1 MLPDAAEDKTCEVD
15 RNYIKPENLLYHNL
29 LSVQAVLQGVS
40 WQDRLRAGVRH
51 GGSLRLKNQP
61 GNLFL
66 QMSLRISHVTSPDQ
80 VGKQVTIRGW
90 VYRLRKQKEKAFVL
104 VRDDRGGV
112 IQCIFPTEMAE
123 SLTIESSIEVT
134 GTVSQDSRAPEG
146 GYEIKGERVRIFNI
160 AETDYPIGEYQSDE
174 LLLDKRHLALR
185 TRKMVAMAKIRAT
198 VLDLG
203 RRWFVENGWM
213 EVTAPTIVKGA
224 VEGGSTLFK
233 LKYFDGEAY
242 LSQSAQLYLE
252 AMIFSLG
259 PVWSLTPSFRAEKS
273 RTVRHLAEFSHLEA
287 EAPWVTLE
295 DILKVQEQLVSYVIQ
310 NTIKKGAEELAYLK
324 RDLKDLKKV
333 EPPFERL
340 PYEKAIEIL
349 KSKGF
354 MMAEQDGSRREIRI
368 GDDLNIDSERELTMD
383 AGKPI
388 FVVGYP
394 IAVKPFYVK
403 EDTEHMGI
411 GLAADML
418 APQGFGEITS
428 GGLREDNIVS
438 ITERIEKE
446 GLNPAA
452 YDWYLDLRRYG
463 SVPHGGF
470 GLGIER
476 LMRWIT
482 NADDIKDTVL
492 FPRTMSRVSP

>member
-1 MLPDAAEDKTCEVD
+1 
-15 RNYIKPENLLYHNL
+15 
-29 LSVQAVLQGVS
+29 
-40 WQDRLRAGVRH
+40 
-51 GGSLRLKNQP
+51 
-61 GNLFL
+61 
-66 QMSLRISHVTSPDQ
+66 MSLRASQLKSPDN

-90 VYRLRKQKEKAFVL
+90 VYRLRKQKENAFVL

-112 IQCIFPTEMAE
+112 IQCVFPVDKAAN
-123 SLTIESSIEVT
+123 LTIESSIEAT
-134 GTVSQDSRAPEG
+134 GIVSKDARAPEG
-146 GYEIKGERVRIFNI
+146 GYEIKGKDLKIYNI
-160 AETDYPIGEYQSDE
+160 AGADYPIGEYQSDE

-185 TRKMVAMAKIRAT
+185 TRRMVAMAKIRAT
-198 VLDLG
+198 VLDFG

-233 LKYFDGEAY
+233 LKYFDEEAY

-295 DILKVQEQLVSYVIQ
+295 DILKAEEQLVSYVIQ
-310 NTIKKGAEELAYLK
+310 NTVRERAEELAYLK
-324 RDLKDLKKV
+324 RDTADLKKV
-333 EPPFERL
+333 EPPFERV

-354 MMAEQDGSRREIRI
+354 MVAQDDGSKREIQW
-368 GDDLNIDSERELTMD
+368 GDDLSIDSERELTKN
-383 AGKPI
+383 ATKPI

-403 EDTEHMGI
+403 QDPDNKNV

-418 APQGFGEITS
+418 APQGFGEISS
-428 GGLREDNIVS
+428 GGLREDDIVS
-438 ITERIEKE
+438 MTERIRKE

-452 YDWYLDLRRYG
+452 YDWYLDLRKYG

-476 LMRWIT
+476 LVRWIT
-482 NADDIKDTVL
+482 NAEDIKDTVL
-492 FPRTMSRVSP
+492 FPRTMSRVTP

>member
-1 MLPDAAEDKTCEVD
+1 MQMPIRT
-15 RNYIKPENLLYHNL
+15 I
-29 LSVQAVLQGVS
+29 QAKS
-40 WQDRLRAGVRH
+40 QD
-51 GGSLRLKNQP
+51 N
-61 GNLFL
+61 
-66 QMSLRISHVTSPDQ
+66 
-80 VGKQVTIRGW
+80 VGKDVTIRGW
-90 VYRLRKQKEKAFVL
+90 VYRLRKQKENAFML

-112 IQCIFPTEMAE
+112 IQCIFPVEKVAD
-123 SLTIESSIEVT
+123 LTIESSVEVT
-134 GTVSQDSRAPEG
+134 GTVSQDARAPEG
-146 GYEIKGERVRIFNI
+146 GYEIKGKSVKVFNI
-160 AETDYPIGEYQSDE
+160 ADTDYPIGEYQSDE

-185 TRKMVAMAKIRAT
+185 TRRMVAIAKIRAT
-198 VLDLG
+198 VLDLS
-203 RRWFVENGWM
+203 RRWFVENDWM

-233 LKYFDGEAY
+233 LKYFDEEAY

-295 DILKVQEQLVSYVIQ
+295 DILKVQEQLVSYIIQ
-310 NTIKKGAEELAYLK
+310 NTITQRAEELAYLK
-324 RDLKDLKKV
+324 RDVADLKKV

-340 PYEKAIEIL
+340 PYERAMEIL

-354 MMAEQDGSRREIRI
+354 TITELDGTKREIRV
-368 GDDLNIDSERELTMD
+368 GDDLNIDSERELTRN
-383 AGKPI
+383 ASKPI

-403 EDTEHMGI
+403 EDPNNKGI

-418 APQGFGEITS
+418 APSGFGEVTS
-428 GGLREDNIVS
+428 GGLREDDIVS
-438 ITERIEKE
+438 ITERIKKE

-470 GLGIER
+470 GLGVER
-476 LMRWIT
+476 LVRWIT
-482 NADDIKDTVL
+482 NVDDIKDTVL
-492 FPRTMSRVSP
+492 FPRTLSRVAP

>member
-1 MLPDAAEDKTCEVD
+1 M
-15 RNYIKPENLLYHNL
+15 
-29 LSVQAVLQGVS
+29 SVRTNSV
-40 WQDRLRAGVRH
+40 
-51 GGSLRLKNQP
+51 K
-61 GNLFL
+61 
-66 QMSLRISHVTSPDQ
+66 SPDY
-80 VGKQVTIRGW
+80 VNKEVTIRGW
-90 VYRLRKQKEKAFVL
+90 VYRLRKQKENAFVL

-112 IQCIFPTEMAE
+112 IQCVIPVEKAAN
-123 SLTIESSIEVT
+123 LTIESSIEVT
-134 GTVSQDSRAPEG
+134 GVVSQDARAPEG
-146 GYEIKGERVRIFNI
+146 GYEIKSKNLKIYNI
-160 AETDYPIGEYQSDE
+160 AGTDYPIGEYQSDE

-185 TRKMVAMAKIRAT
+185 MRKMVAMAKIRAT
-198 VLDLG
+198 VLDYG

-233 LKYFDGEAY
+233 LKYFDEEAY

-287 EAPWVTLE
+287 EAPWVSLE

-310 NTIKKGAEELAYLK
+310 NTVKERAEELTYLK
-324 RDLKDLKKV
+324 RDIIELKKV
-333 EPPFERL
+333 DPPFERL
-340 PYEKAIEIL
+340 SYEKAIEIL
-349 KSKGF
+349 NSKGF
-354 MMAEQDGSRREIRI
+354 MITQEDGSKRQMQF
-368 GDDLNIDSERELTMD
+368 GDDLTIDSERELT
-383 AGKPI
+383 KNVSRPI

-394 IAVKPFYVK
+394 IAIKPFYVK
-403 EDTEHMGI
+403 EDPDRRGI

-428 GGLREDNIVS
+428 GSLREDNIIS
-438 ITERIEKE
+438 ITERIKKE

-452 YDWYLDLRRYG
+452 YDWYLDLRKYG

-482 NADDIKDTVL
+482 NAGDIKDTVL
-492 FPRTMSRVSP
+492 FPRTMSRVTP

>member
-1 MLPDAAEDKTCEVD
+1 
-15 RNYIKPENLLYHNL
+15 
-29 LSVQAVLQGVS
+29 
-40 WQDRLRAGVRH
+40 
-51 GGSLRLKNQP
+51 
-61 GNLFL
+61 
-66 QMSLRISHVTSPDQ
+66 MSLRIAQAKSPDF
-80 VGKQVTIRGW
+80 VGKEVTIRGW
-90 VYRLRKQKEKAFVL
+90 VYRLRKQKENAFVL

-112 IQCIFPTEMAE
+112 MQCILPAA
-123 SLTIESSIEVT
+123 SVVGLTIESSIEVT
-134 GTVSQDSRAPEG
+134 GVVSQDARAPEG
-146 GYEIKGERVRIFNI
+146 GYEIKGREVRIYNV
-160 AETDYPIGEYQSDE
+160 AEADYPIGEYQSDE

-203 RRWFVENGWM
+203 RRWFVDNGWM

-233 LKYFDGEAY
+233 LKYFDEEAY

-295 DILKVQEQLVSYVIQ
+295 DILKVQEQLVSHVIQ
-310 NTIKKGAEELAYLK
+310 NTITQKAEELAYLK
-324 RDLKDLKKV
+324 RDVTDLKKV

-340 PYEKAIEIL
+340 PYNKAIEVL

-354 MMAEQDGSRREIRI
+354 TITEQDGSKREIRV
-368 GDDLNIDSERELTMD
+368 GDDLNIDSERELTKD
-383 AGKPI
+383 AGRAI
-388 FVVGYP
+388 FVIGYP

-403 EDTEHMGI
+403 EDPENKGL

-418 APQGFGEITS
+418 APEGFGEITS
-428 GGLREDNIVS
+428 GGLREDDIGS
-438 ITERIEKE
+438 ITERIKKE

-452 YDWYLDLRRYG
+452 YDWYLDLRKYG

-476 LMRWIT
+476 LLRWIT
-482 NADDIKDTVL
+482 NAEDIKDTVL
-492 FPRTMSRVSP
+492 FPRTMSRVAP

>member
-1 MLPDAAEDKTCEVD
+1 MA
-15 RNYIKPENLLYHNL
+15 
-29 LSVQAVLQGVS
+29 
-40 WQDRLRAGVRH
+40 
-51 GGSLRLKNQP
+51 
-61 GNLFL
+61 
-66 QMSLRISHVTSPDQ
+66 LRISQVKSPDYA
-80 VGKQVTIRGW
+80 GKEVTIRGW
-90 VYRLRKQKEKAFVL
+90 VYRLRKQKENAFVL

-112 IQCIFPTEMAE
+112 IQCILPADKVA
-123 SLTIESSIEVT
+123 SLTIESSVEIT
-134 GTVSQDSRAPEG
+134 GFVSQDARAPEG
-146 GYEIKGERVRIFNI
+146 GYEIRGKQVKVYNV
-160 AETDYPIGEYQSDE
+160 AETDYPIGEYQSEE

-185 TRKMVAMAKIRAT
+185 TRKMVAMAKMRAT

-203 RRWFVENGWM
+203 RRWFIDNGWM

-233 LKYFDGEAY
+233 LKYFDEEAY

-310 NTIKKGAEELAYLK
+310 NTIKERAEELAYLK
-324 RDLKDLKKV
+324 RDIADLKKV

-340 PYEKAIEIL
+340 PYESAIEIL
-349 KSKGF
+349 RSKGF
-354 MMAEQDGSRREIRI
+354 MITQEDGSKREIRA
-368 GDDLNIDSERELTMD
+368 GDDLNIDSERELTKD
-383 AGKPI
+383 ASKPI
-388 FVVGYP
+388 FVIGYP

-403 EDTEHMGI
+403 EDTDSKGT

-418 APQGFGEITS
+418 APAGFGEITS
-428 GGLREDNIVS
+428 GGLREDDIVS
-438 ITERIEKE
+438 MTDRIKKE

-452 YDWYLDLRRYG
+452 YDWYLDLRKYG

-492 FPRTMSRVSP
+492 FPRTMSRVTP

>member
-1 MLPDAAEDKTCEVD
+1 M
-15 RNYIKPENLLYHNL
+15 
-29 LSVQAVLQGVS
+29 SVRTNSV
-40 WQDRLRAGVRH
+40 
-51 GGSLRLKNQP
+51 K
-61 GNLFL
+61 
-66 QMSLRISHVTSPDQ
+66 SPDY
-80 VGKQVTIRGW
+80 VNKEVTIRGW
-90 VYRLRKQKEKAFVL
+90 VYRLRKQKENAFVL

-112 IQCIFPTEMAE
+112 IQCVIPVEKAAN
-123 SLTIESSIEVT
+123 LTIESSIEVT
-134 GTVSQDSRAPEG
+134 GVVSQDARAPEG
-146 GYEIKGERVRIFNI
+146 GYEIKSKNLKIYNI
-160 AETDYPIGEYQSDE
+160 AGTDYPIGEYQSDE

-185 TRKMVAMAKIRAT
+185 MRKMVAMAKIRAT
-198 VLDLG
+198 VLDYG
-203 RRWFVENGWM
+203 RRWFVENSWM

-233 LKYFDGEAY
+233 LKYFDEEAY

-287 EAPWVTLE
+287 EAPWVSLE

-310 NTIKKGAEELAYLK
+310 NMVKERAEELTYLK
-324 RDLKDLKKV
+324 RDIIELKKV
-333 EPPFERL
+333 DPPFERL
-340 PYEKAIEIL
+340 SYEKAIEIL
-349 KSKGF
+349 NSKGF
-354 MMAEQDGSRREIRI
+354 MITQEDGSKRQMQF
-368 GDDLNIDSERELTMD
+368 GDDLTIDSERELT
-383 AGKPI
+383 KNVSRPI

-394 IAVKPFYVK
+394 LAIKPFYVK
-403 EDTEHMGI
+403 EDPDRRGI

-428 GGLREDNIVS
+428 GSLREDNIIS
-438 ITERIEKE
+438 ITERIKKE

-452 YDWYLDLRRYG
+452 YDWYLDLRKYG

-482 NADDIKDTVL
+482 NAGDIKDTVL
-492 FPRTMSRVSP
+492 FPRTMSRVTP

>member
-1 MLPDAAEDKTCEVD
+1 MA
-15 RNYIKPENLLYHNL
+15 
-29 LSVQAVLQGVS
+29 
-40 WQDRLRAGVRH
+40 LRTSQVKSLEYAG
-51 GGSLRLKNQP
+51 KD
-61 GNLFL
+61 
-66 QMSLRISHVTSPDQ
+66 VT
-80 VGKQVTIRGW
+80 VRGW
-90 VYRLRKQKEKAFVL
+90 VYRLRKQKENAFVL

-112 IQCIFPTEMAE
+112 IQCIFPADKV
-123 SLTIESSIEVT
+123 SRLTIESSIEVT
-134 GTVSQDSRAPEG
+134 GTVSQDARAPEG
-146 GYEIKGERVRIFNI
+146 GYEIKGKEVKVFNV
-160 AETDYPIGEYQSDE
+160 AGADYPIGEYQSDE

-185 TRKMVAMAKIRAT
+185 TRRMVAMAKIRAS

-203 RRWFVENGWM
+203 RRWFVDNDWM

-233 LKYFDGEAY
+233 LKYFDEEAY

-287 EAPWVTLE
+287 EAPWVTLD
-295 DILKVQEQLVSYVIQ
+295 DILNVQEQLVSYVIQ
-310 NTIKKGAEELAYLK
+310 TTIKERVEELAYLK
-324 RDLKDLKKV
+324 RDVTDLKKV

-340 PYEKAIEIL
+340 AYEKAIEIL
-349 KSKGF
+349 RSKGF
-354 MMAEQDGSRREIRI
+354 MITQEDGNKREIQS
-368 GDDLNIDSERELTMD
+368 GDDLNIDSERELTKD
-383 AGKPI
+383 ASKPI
-388 FVVGYP
+388 FVIGYP

-403 EDTEHMGI
+403 EDPDKKGT
-411 GLAADML
+411 GLTADML
-418 APQGFGEITS
+418 APAGFGEITS
-428 GGLREDNIVS
+428 GGLREDDIAS
-438 ITERIEKE
+438 MTGRIRKE

-452 YDWYLDLRRYG
+452 YDWYLDLRKYG

-492 FPRTMSRVSP
+492 FPRTMSRVTP

>member
-1 MLPDAAEDKTCEVD
+1 
-15 RNYIKPENLLYHNL
+15 
-29 LSVQAVLQGVS
+29 
-40 WQDRLRAGVRH
+40 
-51 GGSLRLKNQP
+51 
-61 GNLFL
+61 
-66 QMSLRISHVTSPDQ
+66 MSLRASQ
-80 VGKQVTIRGW
+80 VKSQDYAGKEVTIRGW
-90 VYRLRKQKEKAFVL
+90 VYRLRKQKENAFVL

-112 IQCIFPTEMAE
+112 IQCVFPVDRAA
-123 SLTIESSIEVT
+123 SLTIESSVEVT
-134 GTVSQDSRAPEG
+134 GTVSQDPRAPEG
-146 GYEIKGERVRIFNI
+146 GYEIRGKQLKVYNAAG
-160 AETDYPIGEYQSDE
+160 ADYPIGEYQSDE

-185 TRKMVAMAKIRAT
+185 TRRMVAMAKIRAT
-198 VLDLG
+198 VLDYG
-203 RRWFVENGWM
+203 RRWFVENDWM

-233 LKYFDGEAY
+233 LKYFDEEAY

-287 EAPWVTLE
+287 EAPWVTLD

-310 NTIKKGAEELAYLK
+310 NTVRERAEELVYLK
-324 RDLKDLKKV
+324 RDIADLKKV

-340 PYEKAIEIL
+340 PYENAIDIL
-349 KSKGF
+349 RTKGF
-354 MMAEQDGSRREIRI
+354 MIVQENGSKREIRV
-368 GDDLNIDSERELTMD
+368 GDDLNIDSERELTKN
-383 AGKPI
+383 ASKPV

-394 IAVKPFYVK
+394 IAIKPFYVK
-403 EDTEHMGI
+403 EDPERKGV
-411 GLAADML
+411 GLAADMM

-428 GGLREDNIVS
+428 GGLREDDIVS
-438 ITERIEKE
+438 MTERIKKE

-452 YDWYLDLRRYG
+452 YDWYLDLRKFG

-482 NADDIKDTVL
+482 NVDDIKDTVL
-492 FPRTMSRVSP
+492 FPRTMSRVTP

>member
-1 MLPDAAEDKTCEVD
+1 
-15 RNYIKPENLLYHNL
+15 
-29 LSVQAVLQGVS
+29 
-40 WQDRLRAGVRH
+40 
-51 GGSLRLKNQP
+51 
-61 GNLFL
+61 
-66 QMSLRISHVTSPDQ
+66 MSLRASQ
-80 VGKQVTIRGW
+80 VKSQDYAGKEVTIRGW
-90 VYRLRKQKEKAFVL
+90 VYRLRKQKENAFVL

-112 IQCIFPTEMAE
+112 IQCVFPVDRVA
-123 SLTIESSIEVT
+123 SLTIESSVEVT
-134 GTVSQDSRAPEG
+134 GTVSQDPRAPEG
-146 GYEIKGERVRIFNI
+146 GYEIRGKQLKVYNVAG
-160 AETDYPIGEYQSDE
+160 ADYPIGEYQSDE

-185 TRKMVAMAKIRAT
+185 TRRMVAMAKIRAT
-198 VLDLG
+198 VLDYG
-203 RRWFVENGWM
+203 RRWFVENDWM

-233 LKYFDGEAY
+233 LKYFDEEAY

-287 EAPWVTLE
+287 EAPWITLD

-310 NTIKKGAEELAYLK
+310 NTVRERAEELVYLK
-324 RDLKDLKKV
+324 RDVADLKKV

-340 PYEKAIEIL
+340 PYENAIDIL
-349 KSKGF
+349 RTKGF
-354 MMAEQDGSRREIRI
+354 TIVQENGSKREIRV
-368 GDDLNIDSERELTMD
+368 GDDLNVDSERELTKN
-383 AGKPI
+383 ASKPV

-403 EDTEHMGI
+403 EDPERKGV

-428 GGLREDNIVS
+428 GGLREDDIVS
-438 ITERIEKE
+438 MTERIKKE

-452 YDWYLDLRRYG
+452 YDWYLDLRKFG

-482 NADDIKDTVL
+482 NVDDIKDTVL
-492 FPRTMSRVSP
+492 FPRTMSRVTP

>member
-1 MLPDAAEDKTCEVD
+1 MP
-15 RNYIKPENLLYHNL
+15 
-29 LSVQAVLQGVS
+29 
-40 WQDRLRAGVRH
+40 LRA
-51 GGSLRLKNQP
+51 SQIK
-61 GNLFL
+61 F
-66 QMSLRISHVTSPDQ
+66 PDY
-80 VGKQVTIRGW
+80 VGREVTIRGW
-90 VYRLRKQKEKAFVL
+90 VYRLRKQKENAFVL

-112 IQCIFPTEMAE
+112 IQCIFPADRVAG
-123 SLTIESSIEVT
+123 LTIESSVEVT

-146 GYEIKGERVRIFNI
+146 GYEIKGKEVKVFNV
-160 AETDYPIGEYQSDE
+160 AGTDYPIGEYQSDE

-185 TRKMVAMAKIRAT
+185 TRRMVAMAKIRAT

-203 RRWFVENGWM
+203 RRWFVDNDWM

-233 LKYFDGEAY
+233 VKYFDEEAY

-259 PVWSLTPSFRAEKS
+259 PVWSLTPSFRAERS

-287 EAPWVTLE
+287 EAPWVTLD

-310 NTIKKGAEELAYLK
+310 NTIRKRAEELAYLK
-324 RDLKDLKKV
+324 RDVTGLKKV

-340 PYEKAIEIL
+340 PYDKAIEML
-349 KSKGF
+349 RSKGF
-354 MMAEQDGSRREIRI
+354 MVTQEDGSRREIRI
-368 GDDLNIDSERELTMD
+368 GDDLNIDSERELTKD
-383 AGKPI
+383 AEKPI

-403 EDTEHMGI
+403 EDPEQKGT

-418 APQGFGEITS
+418 APAGFGEITS
-428 GGLREDNIVS
+428 GGLREDDIVS
-438 ITERIEKE
+438 ITERIKKE
-446 GLNPAA
+446 ELNPAA
-452 YDWYLDLRRYG
+452 YDWYLDLRKYG

-492 FPRTMSRVSP
+492 FPRTMSRVAP

>member
-1 MLPDAAEDKTCEVD
+1 M
-15 RNYIKPENLLYHNL
+15 
-29 LSVQAVLQGVS
+29 S
-40 WQDRLRAGVRH
+40 LRAG
-51 GGSLRLKNQP
+51 
-61 GNLFL
+61 
-66 QMSLRISHVTSPDQ
+66 Q
-80 VGKQVTIRGW
+80 VKSQDYAGKEVTIRGW
-90 VYRLRKQKEKAFVL
+90 VYRLRKQKENAFVL

-112 IQCIFPTEMAE
+112 IQCVFPVDRAA
-123 SLTIESSIEVT
+123 SLTIESSVEVT
-134 GTVSQDSRAPEG
+134 GTVSQDPRAPEG
-146 GYEIKGERVRIFNI
+146 GYEIRGKQLKVYNI
-160 AETDYPIGEYQSDE
+160 AGADYPIGEYQSDE

-185 TRKMVAMAKIRAT
+185 TRRMVAMAKIRAT
-198 VLDLG
+198 VLDYG
-203 RRWFVENGWM
+203 RRWLVENDWM

-233 LKYFDGEAY
+233 LKYFDEEAY

-287 EAPWVTLE
+287 EAPWVTLD

-310 NTIKKGAEELAYLK
+310 NTVRERAEELAYLK
-324 RDLKDLKKV
+324 RDVADLKKV

-340 PYEKAIEIL
+340 PYENAIDIL
-349 KSKGF
+349 RTKEFTIVQENGSK
-354 MMAEQDGSRREIRI
+354 REIRV
-368 GDDLNIDSERELTMD
+368 GDDLNVDSERELTKN
-383 AGKPI
+383 ASKPV

-403 EDTEHMGI
+403 EDPERKGV

-428 GGLREDNIVS
+428 GGLREDDIVS
-438 ITERIEKE
+438 MTERIKKE

-452 YDWYLDLRRYG
+452 YDWYLDLRKYG

-482 NADDIKDTVL
+482 NVDDIKDTVL
-492 FPRTMSRVSP
+492 FPRTMSRVTP

>member
-1 MLPDAAEDKTCEVD
+1 MALRTSQVKS
-15 RNYIKPENLLYHNL
+15 PEY
-29 LSVQAVLQGVS
+29 
-40 WQDRLRAGVRH
+40 AGRD
-51 GGSLRLKNQP
+51 
-61 GNLFL
+61 
-66 QMSLRISHVTSPDQ
+66 VT
-80 VGKQVTIRGW
+80 VRGW
-90 VYRLRKQKEKAFVL
+90 VYRLRKQKENAFVL

-112 IQCIFPTEMAE
+112 IQCIFPADKV
-123 SLTIESSIEVT
+123 SGLTIESSIEVT
-134 GTVSQDSRAPEG
+134 GTVSQDARAPEG
-146 GYEIKGERVRIFNI
+146 GYEIKGKEVKVFNV
-160 AETDYPIGEYQSDE
+160 AGADYPIGEYQSDE

-203 RRWFVENGWM
+203 RRWFVDNDWM

-233 LKYFDGEAY
+233 LKYFDEEAY

-287 EAPWVTLE
+287 EAPWVTL
-295 DILKVQEQLVSYVIQ
+295 DDTLNVQEQLVSYVIQ
-310 NTIKKGAEELAYLK
+310 TTIKERAEELAYLK
-324 RDLKDLKKV
+324 RDVTDLKKV

-349 KSKGF
+349 RSKGF
-354 MMAEQDGSRREIRI
+354 IVTQEDGSKREIRA
-368 GDDLNIDSERELTMD
+368 GDDLNIDSERELTKD
-383 AGKPI
+383 ASKPI
-388 FVVGYP
+388 FVIGYP

-403 EDTEHMGI
+403 EDPDRKGT

-418 APQGFGEITS
+418 APAGFGEITS
-428 GGLREDNIVS
+428 GGLREDDIVS
-438 ITERIEKE
+438 MTGRIKKE

-452 YDWYLDLRRYG
+452 YDWYLDLRKYG

-492 FPRTMSRVSP
+492 FPRTMSRVTP

>member
-1 MLPDAAEDKTCEVD
+1 
-15 RNYIKPENLLYHNL
+15 
-29 LSVQAVLQGVS
+29 
-40 WQDRLRAGVRH
+40 
-51 GGSLRLKNQP
+51 
-61 GNLFL
+61 
-66 QMSLRISHVTSPDQ
+66 MSIRTNKVKSSDY
-80 VGKQVTIRGW
+80 VGKEVMIRGW
-90 VYRLRKQKEKAFVL
+90 VYRLRKQKENAFVL

-112 IQCIFPTEMAE
+112 IQCVFPVEKVA

-134 GTVSQDSRAPEG
+134 GIVSQDARAPEG
-146 GYEIKGERVRIFNI
+146 GYEIKGKNLKIYNI
-160 AETDYPIGEYQSDE
+160 AGTDYPIGEYQSEE

-185 TRKMVAMAKIRAT
+185 MRKMVAMAKIRAT
-198 VLDLG
+198 VLDYS
-203 RRWFVENGWM
+203 RRWFVESGWM

-233 LKYFDGEAY
+233 LKYFDEEAY

-259 PVWSLTPSFRAEKS
+259 PVWSLTPSFRAERS

-295 DILKVQEQLVSYVIQ
+295 DILKVQEQLLSYVIQ
-310 NTIKKGAEELAYLK
+310 NTIKERAEELTYLK
-324 RDLKDLKKV
+324 RDIIELKKV
-333 EPPFERL
+333 KPPFERL
-340 PYEKAIEIL
+340 SYEKAIEIL
-349 KSKGF
+349 NSKGF
-354 MMAEQDGSRREIRI
+354 MIMQEDGSKHKMQF
-368 GDDLNIDSERELTMD
+368 GDDLNIDSERELTKSLT
-383 AGKPI
+383 KPV

-394 IAVKPFYVK
+394 LAVKPFYVK
-403 EDTEHMGI
+403 EKPHHRGI

-428 GGLREDNIVS
+428 GGLREDDIVS
-438 ITERIEKE
+438 ITERIKKE

-452 YDWYLDLRRYG
+452 YDWYLDLRKYG

-482 NADDIKDTVL
+482 NAEDIKDTVL
-492 FPRTMSRVSP
+492 FPRTMSRVTP

>member
-1 MLPDAAEDKTCEVD
+1 MSIRADEVKSSD
-15 RNYIKPENLLYHNL
+15 Y
-29 LSVQAVLQGVS
+29 
-40 WQDRLRAGVRH
+40 
-51 GGSLRLKNQP
+51 
-61 GNLFL
+61 
-66 QMSLRISHVTSPDQ
+66 
-80 VGKQVTIRGW
+80 VGKEVMIRGW
-90 VYRLRKQKEKAFVL
+90 VYRLRKQKENAFVL

-112 IQCIFPTEMAE
+112 IQCIFPIEKAA

-134 GTVSQDSRAPEG
+134 GIVSLDARAPEG
-146 GYEIKGERVRIFNI
+146 GYEIKGKNLKIYNI
-160 AETDYPIGEYQSDE
+160 AGTDYPIGEYQSDE

-185 TRKMVAMAKIRAT
+185 MRKMVAMAKIRAT
-198 VLDLG
+198 VLDYG

-233 LKYFDGEAY
+233 LKYFDEEAY

-259 PVWSLTPSFRAEKS
+259 PVWSLTPSFRAERS

-295 DILKVQEQLVSYVIQ
+295 DILKVQEQLVSYAIQ
-310 NTIKKGAEELAYLK
+310 NTIKDRAEEVTYLK
-324 RDLKDLKKV
+324 CDIIELKKV

-340 PYEKAIEIL
+340 SYEKAIEIL
-349 KSKGF
+349 NSKGF
-354 MMAEQDGSRREIRI
+354 MITQEDGEKRQMQF
-368 GDDLNIDSERELTMD
+368 GDDLNIDSERELT
-383 AGKPI
+383 KNETRPI

-394 IAVKPFYVK
+394 LAVKPFYVK
-403 EDTEHMGI
+403 EDPDHRGI

-428 GGLREDNIVS
+428 GGLREDNIIS
-438 ITERIEKE
+438 ITERIKKE

-452 YDWYLDLRRYG
+452 YDWYLDLRKYG

-476 LMRWIT
+476 LVRWIT
-482 NADDIKDTVL
+482 NAGDIKDTVL
-492 FPRTMSRVSP
+492 FPRTMSRVTP